1 MTDLFSTALRDS
13 VIRNSVPGAQKG
25 PADDKMRTYG
35 VSGVTEQHFSV

>member
-13 VIRNSVPGAQKG
+13 VIRNSVPGAQG

-35 VSGVTEQHFSV
+35 ASGVVEQHFSSV